1 MAYYMWRQQLK
12 QPVAISEA
20 SFTVGELSLVSV
32 EVSRSCF
39 NVSGLL
45 LLSETIH
52 LHPKNCQ
59 LCLLDEQSLTCISIG
74 LSKLM
79 CESGGQQYN
88 CNLGIAS

>member
-12 QPVAISEA
+12 QPVALSEA
-20 SFTVGELSLVSV
+20 SFTTGELSLVSV

-45 LLSETIH
+45 LLSEAIH

-59 LCLLDEQSLTCISIG
+59 LCLLDEQSLACVSIG
-74 LSKLM
+74 FIKVH
-79 CESGGQQYN
+79 
-88 CNLGIAS
+88 A